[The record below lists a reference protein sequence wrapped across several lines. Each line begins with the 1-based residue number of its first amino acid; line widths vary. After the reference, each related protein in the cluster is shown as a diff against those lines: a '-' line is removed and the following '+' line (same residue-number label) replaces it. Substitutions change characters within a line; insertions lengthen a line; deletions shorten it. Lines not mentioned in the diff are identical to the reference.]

1 MEATQ
6 MSIDGRMDKQNMIY
20 HGIVYI
26 LKKGGNSDTC
36 YNIDEP

>member
-1 MEATQ
+1 
-6 MSIDGRMDKQNMIY
+6 MSIDGRMDKQNMIYAY